1 MLKSSAIITLVVMEI
16 IIINN
21 CDGLDLHE
29 SQLTAECGNCNPNPS
44 LIHGGS
50 SSAEKEAPW

>member
-1 MLKSSAIITLVVMEI
+1 MEI

-29 SQLTAECGNCNPNPS
+29 SQLTAECGLS
-44 LIHGGS
+44 DAGLIHNGY

>member
-1 MLKSSAIITLVVMEI
+1 MLKSSAIITLVVMVI

-29 SQLTAECGNCNPNPS
+29 SQLTAECGDLTAG
-44 LIHGGS
+44 LIHNGYF
-50 SSAEKEAPW
+50 SAEKEAPW